1 MKNRKDLTPKRRSPQ
16 LPLPWRGAIE
26 QSTPPLQGRGG
37 WGVRSICIIL
47 ILFLFSFNT
56 LHLSENQANAPKM
69 NLSEYGFFQG
79 NMAEQKPSEG
89 IIPYALNTPLF
100 SDYAEKLR
108 FVKIPEGKTVD
119 YNATEVLDFPVGTT
133 IIKTF
138 YYPNDFRDV
147 SKGRRLMETRLLIQE
162 EAGWKA
168 LEYVWNDEQTEATLE
183 VAGDTKEVSY
193 VYSDGKKRTQQY
205 SIPNLNQCKG
215 CHNREEKMTPIG
227 PSVRQ
232 LNGNFSYQSGTE
244 NQLKYWQKVG
254 LLNNLPDLKDC
265 PKIAVWNKPET
276 GTLEERSRAWLDINC
291 AHCHNPKGPAMTSGL
306 NLSIHETNPTAL
318 GFNKTPV
325 AAGRGSGNRDYDI
338 VKGNPDKSILIYRME
353 STDPGVMMP
362 EVGRKT
368 THKEGVELVR
378 SWIKSL

>member
-1 MKNRKDLTPKRRSPQ
+1 MNKLKYI
-16 LPLPWRGAIE
+16 GF
-26 QSTPPLQGRGG
+26 
-37 WGVRSICIIL
+37 GVIL
-47 ILFLFSFNT
+47 ILFLFSFNP
-56 LHLSENQANAPKM
+56 LHLSENQANAPKVS
-69 NLSEYGFFQG
+69 LSEYGFFKG
-79 NMAEQKPSEG
+79 NMAEQKPAEG

-108 FVKIPEGKTVD
+108 FVKIPEGKTID
-119 YNATEVLDFPVGTT
+119 YNATEVLAFPVGTT

-147 SKGRRLMETRLLIQE
+147 SKGRRLMETRLLIHE

-168 LEYVWNDEQTEATLE
+168 LEYVWNDEQTEAMLE

-232 LNGNFSYQSGTE
+232 LNGDFAYQSGTE
-244 NQLKYWQKVG
+244 NQLKYWQKAG
-254 LLNNLPDLKDC
+254 LLTNLPDLKDC
-265 PKIAVWNKPET
+265 PKTAVWNKPET

-353 STDPGVMMP
+353 STDPGIMMP

-378 SWIKSL
+378 SWIKSM